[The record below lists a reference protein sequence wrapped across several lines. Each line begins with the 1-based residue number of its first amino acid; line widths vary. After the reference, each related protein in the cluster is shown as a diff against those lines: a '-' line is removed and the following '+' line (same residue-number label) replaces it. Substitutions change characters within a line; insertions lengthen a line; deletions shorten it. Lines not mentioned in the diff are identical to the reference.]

1 MPFFGSSAAMKLY
14 RSITAAMNLAVPFFG
29 SSGGGGGAKK
39 HQEGSSSSKSRA
51 ARSSKQQNGK
61 SASFGSTTTT
71 TSSSSS
77 SDGEGRR
84 RRLGRPGAR
93 APPRAGLARGPS
105 KNGEGRRRRLGR
117 ESGRGEEGKEDWWAP
132 QGQNGHF
139 TVRFDTVSSESIQNG
154 TQVNEL

>member
-14 RSITAAMNLAVPFFG
+14 RSITAAMKLAVPFFG
-29 SSGGGGGAKK
+29 SFGGGGGSGGGAKK
-39 HQEGSSSSKSRA
+39 HQEGSSSKSRA

-61 SASFGSTTTT
+61 SASFGSSTTT

-77 SDGEGRR
+77 SD
-84 RRLGRPGAR
+84 
-93 APPRAGLARGPS
+93 
-105 KNGEGRRRRLGR
+105 GEGRRRRLGR
-117 ESGRGEEGKEDWWAP
+117 ESGRGEEGKEDWWSP

>member
-1 MPFFGSSAAMKLY
+1 MKLY

-84 RRLGRPGAR
+84 RRLGR
-93 APPRAGLARGPS
+93 
-105 KNGEGRRRRLGR
+105 

-154 TQVNEL
+154 TQVNELWVHGTQVSGNFFVACA